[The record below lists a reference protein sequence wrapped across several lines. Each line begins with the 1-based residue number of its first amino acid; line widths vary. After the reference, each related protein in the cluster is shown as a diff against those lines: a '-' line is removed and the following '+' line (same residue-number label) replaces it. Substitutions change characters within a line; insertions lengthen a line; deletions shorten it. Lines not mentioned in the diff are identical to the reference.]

1 MATGI
6 RIPPQVPPPL
16 RDGYGDTY
24 EETRTSVEMDAG
36 APRIRNKMRS
46 APRLFTLTW
55 HMSAAVYKV
64 FDIWFAETIAGG
76 AKEFDIQLLDD
87 SETLVW
93 YTATF
98 EKGSYRAAIEED
110 NNWRVSATLRAVGD
124 SFPTRPPGTDELR
137 GVADLS
143 LLPLLGVLVIKK
155 SLSGRVDLGIGEGT
169 RGVLKPFPMFGI
181 ANLNISARGALY
193 PRPLYGIA
201 QMSLTATGTLQQFG
215 DPELILQF
223 SGTAYTP
230 DNGATVELQFD
241 STVYYPP
248 KVV

>member
-46 APRLFTLTW
+46 APRLFTVTW
-55 HMSAAVYKV
+55 HMTADVYKV

-76 AKEFDIQLLDD
+76 AKQFDIQLLDD

-98 EKGSYRAAIEED
+98 QDGSYRAAIEED
-110 NNWRVSATLRAVGD
+110 NNWRVSATLRAVGE
-124 SFPTRPPGTDELR
+124 SFATRPPGTDEMR
-137 GVADLS
+137 GVANLS
-143 LLPLLGVLVIKK
+143 LLPARGQLLIRKVLFGSVM
-155 SLSGRVDLGIGEGT
+155 LGIGEGT
-169 RGVLKPFPMFGI
+169 RGALKPVPLYGRAVFD
-181 ANLNISARGALY
+181 LNGRGRLY
-193 PRPLYGIA
+193 PRPLYGRA
-201 QMSLTATGTLQQFG
+201 TMDLTATGALQQFG

-223 SGTAYTP
+223 DGTAYTA
-230 DNGATVELQFD
+230 DNGDTVELQFD
-241 STVYYPP
+241 STPYYPP
-248 KVV
+248 KIV